1 VPADQT
7 AARLVVLIDAE
18 NASAAVMPAILAE
31 VATYGTAHVKRA
43 YGDWTG
49 TTLKGWKPL
58 LLTLSIHPAQQF
70 SYTAGKNA
78 SDAAMVIDAMDLL
91 YTGRFDGFCI
101 VSSDSDFTRLASRI
115 RESGLT
121 VYGFGERKTPGPF
134 VAACDRFT
142 YVENLHHTAEP
153 TAAAGSA
160 PSTRPTA
167 KASLS
172 SDTRLVGQLRA
183 AVETASDDDGWAA
196 LAHVGHLLTQQSPD
210 FDPRTWGHPKLAALV
225 KATGLFDTDRRRSPG
240 ATAEAVY
247 IRDRRRKSTVP
258 QPVSPPVFDDC
269 VPEERHTESDPVPR
283 KTPTATA
290 LPTDGGGAEQLVAGE
305 PSQAEQAEGGG
316 PLAI

>member
-1 VPADQT
+1 MPADQ
-7 AARLVVLIDAE
+7 AAVRLAVLIDAE

-49 TTLKGWKPL
+49 TSLKNWKPL
-58 LLTLSIHPAQQF
+58 LLTLSIHPVQQF
-70 SYTAGKNA
+70 SYTVGKNA

-134 VAACDRFT
+134 VAACDKFI
-142 YVENLHHTAEP
+142 YVENLHHVTESTAP
-153 TAAAGSA
+153 AGSVA
-160 PSTRPTA
+160 PTRPTA

-183 AVETASDDDGWAA
+183 AVEAASDDDGWAA
-196 LAHVGHLLTQQSPD
+196 LAHVGHLLITQSPD
-210 FDPRTWGHPKLAALV
+210 FDPRSWGHSKLAALV
-225 KATGLFDTDRRRSPG
+225 KATGLFETDRRRSPG
-240 ATAEAVY
+240 ATTDAVY
-247 IRDRRRKSTVP
+247 IRDRRRRSTAPHPAPSPAADDRAPLERHLEPGRAPGVTP
-258 QPVSPPVFDDC
+258 PTGPVSADGD
-269 VPEERHTESDPVPR
+269 ESEP
-283 KTPTATA
+283 
-290 LPTDGGGAEQLVAGE
+290 LVVDQPA
-305 PSQAEQAEGGG
+305 QAEEAD
-316 PLAI
+316 ADR